1 MGPTRIPSSKPA
13 RESHLGNRQP
23 ALSASGG
30 GSCST
35 RHGDPCTGPLPPGPG
50 RRLTVSVGHL
60 AWVQVKSLP
69 VSATESTRAGETAR
83 LPAHCRAGARYFPS
97 HVTVQCLP
105 PPWHRRDHRD
115 GHSHVTRR
123 DPASRRDSDGR
134 CTRGPPR
141 RPSGS
146 GAAAAPSLPQGL
158 GQVRHRG
165 RRIGSPARPGPV
177 TESESDSVGASRV
190 RLGDRLGAP
199 GPPR

>member
-1 MGPTRIPSSKPA
+1 M
-13 RESHLGNRQP
+13 Q
-23 ALSASGG
+23 
-30 GSCST
+30 
-35 RHGDPCTGPLPPGPG
+35 HGDPCTGPLPPGPG
-50 RRLTVSVGHL
+50 RRLTVCVGHL

-69 VSATESTRAGETAR
+69 VSATESTRRRAGETAR

-97 HVTVQCLP
+97 PVTVQCLP

-123 DPASRRDSDGR
+123 DPASRRDSAGR

-165 RRIGSPARPGPV
+165 RRIGSPARPG
-177 TESESDSVGASRV
+177 DRV
-190 RLGDRLGAP
+190 RIRLADGRSLPSPTRRQARSPRAAP
-199 GPPR
+199 MSPSRG